1 MNDVIKFVLMELNW
15 MWMRRLDKEQ
25 TRETVNFLAGWMT
38 GLWCHSPKCQTQEEE
53 QQNILREDNVVFSI
67 RQGSW
72 PSPVNRTWLEARQ
85 EIQAR
90 LYWGLW
96 CSRGNENKRQVS
108 LLAPWVGG
116 KLVSYMGWGYNVPK
130 GCSRGGIGVFP
141 PLWCWGQRA
150 CTISCFCSWYPV
162 FPPGYSQVAVW
173 SF

>member
-1 MNDVIKFVLMELNW
+1 MNDWALMPFTEVSNTRGRAAKHFK
-15 MWMRRLDKEQ
+15 RRQ
-25 TRETVNFLAGWMT
+25 CG
-38 GLWCHSPKCQTQEEE
+38 
-53 QQNILREDNVVFSI
+53 FSI

-116 KLVSYMGWGYNVPK
+116 KLVSYTGWGYNVSK
-130 GCSRGGIGVFP
+130 GCPRGGLGVFP
-141 PLWCWGQRA
+141 TPLVLLSAEGMLSTVLWLLTLGRY
-150 CTISCFCSWYPV
+150 CFWV
-162 FPPGYSQVAVW
+162 FLQSAIFCPEFAPTLNIVTFGPI
-173 SF
+173 